1 MTFTLRA
8 VTTPRWTQRCTVLAG
23 IASRA
28 ATSPMVSSAGSRWV
42 SRAVH
47 DDCAAT
53 GTLVDAGDR
62 APLRR

>member
-1 MTFTLRA
+1 MIFTLRA

-28 ATSPMVSSAGSRWV
+28 AISPMVSSAGSRWV

-53 GTLVDAGDR
+53 GT
-62 APLRR
+62 PC